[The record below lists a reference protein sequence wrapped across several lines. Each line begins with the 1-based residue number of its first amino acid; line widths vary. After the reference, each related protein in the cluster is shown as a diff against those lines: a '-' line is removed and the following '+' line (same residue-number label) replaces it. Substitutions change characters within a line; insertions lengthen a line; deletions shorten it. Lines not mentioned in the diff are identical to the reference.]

1 MTVHLDP
8 MRYVTGP
15 DLDFSADEF
24 ARRMAAHYH
33 PAPSGRG
40 GLEAHRRGAS
50 CHPELG
56 TTNTIGGEDANPAP
70 GAGEGDPATD
80 LKSSL
85 LQQQRG

>member
-8 MRYVTGP
+8 MRYLTGP

-40 GLEAHRRGAS
+40 GLEPIVCECIARAVYVAHLGAADLADLHHCGRG
-50 CHPELG
+50 
-56 TTNTIGGEDANPAP
+56 PA
-70 GAGEGDPATD
+70 
-80 LKSSL
+80 L
-85 LQQQRG
+85 RM